1 MAVSEKQ
8 EVAGLPSAGKTDSSS
23 ERGQFPGEMV
33 ELTILFQ
40 ILRQQ
45 ELNLN
50 FKRKDLVYLLVKVAV
65 ELS

>member
-1 MAVSEKQ
+1 
-8 EVAGLPSAGKTDSSS
+8 
-23 ERGQFPGEMV
+23 MV